1 MNKHSLDTPTATSKP
16 VKLPKKII
24 ALKHLLTTSLI
35 SPEAHF
41 LYKDSALHSTISS
54 LWNIHN
60 IGFDR
65 QPEKHG
71 IYDALFT
78 RYTLQESS
86 RERAL
91 NLIKHYEGRTNNV

>member
-1 MNKHSLDTPTATSKP
+1 MNKHSPTALTATSKP
-16 VKLPKKII
+16 VKLPKKIV

-35 SPEAHF
+35 SPEAHS

-71 IYDALFT
+71 IYNALFT

-91 NLIKHYEGRTNNV
+91 NLVKHYEGETNDV